1 MLLLVACLFILLP
14 LSTLAEVPPRP
25 TTAGFVFDYQ
35 QVIDDDIEKEIND
48 FAYKLQQQGIME
60 LFIVTVPTIGNLEP
74 YEYGVELFRQWGIG
88 DQHKNNGMV
97 IFATTDMGSENNK
110 VRIATG
116 YGLEGDYPD
125 GRTGELLDEY
135 MMPYLSEGDYTTAFA
150 KVVEALRLQEGIEH
164 TWQQEE
170 IFAEEEMSLSESILS
185 WGFLVVMLSV
195 CLVLIGLFFHRLFR
209 FIQGVY
215 FNAVEKKTGREIRT
229 ARYKAYM
236 KRKKEKAMKTRAKQG
251 LYGDSYS
258 SDSGSNDSYSGSGG
272 NSGGGGSDRS
282 F

>member
-1 MLLLVACLFILLP
+1 MKKRVLLLVACLFILLP

-35 QVIDDDIEKEIND
+35 HVIDDDIEKEIND
-48 FAYKLQQQGIME
+48 FAFKLQQQGIME

-88 DQHKNNGMV
+88 DKDKNNGMV
-97 IFATTDMGSENNK
+97 IFATTDMEPGKNK

-135 MMPYLSEGDYTTAFA
+135 MMPYLSEDDYTTAFA
-150 KVVEALRLQEGIEH
+150 KVVEAIRVQEGIEH
-164 TWQQEE
+164 EWQQEE
-170 IFAEEEMSLSESILS
+170 IFAEEGMLS
-185 WGFLVVMLSV
+185 WVFLIVMLTVVFS
-195 CLVLIGLFFHRLFR
+195 LIGSFFYRLFR
-209 FIQGVY
+209 FIQRHY
-215 FNAVEKKTGREIRT
+215 FAAVENRTGRDIRT
-229 ARYKAYM
+229 AGYKAYV
-236 KRKKEKAMKTRAKQG
+236 KRKEEKAKIARTNQE
-251 LYGDSYS
+251 LYGDSNGS
-258 SDSGSNDSYSGSGG
+258 SDSYSGGGG